1 MGRTVVIGLDGIDW
15 KLLQEFVDEGV
26 TPNIAE
32 VYESGFNGDLRSID
46 PPVSVPA
53 WISFFTGKEPDK
65 LDLYYF
71 MVKEEGGNEID
82 RDHRL
87 GEHNPDAFWNR
98 LEDAGVIGVPS
109 SVPTED
115 LDGFLVSGPFA
126 PHESSE
132 EVQGL
137 VEEFDYDPY
146 LPNMWQF
153 KKSLK
158 KLRNEADFADAV
170 LDEKD
175 PEFFMFTTSVTDRL
189 QHSFWDDEE
198 KMEELYREVDNF
210 VGRVLDHFDPEEDN
224 VFIVS
229 DHGFEDLEKN
239 FYLNSWLR
247 DEGYLTLNQGDEGSA
262 GREDLRYAVKRFSK
276 DVLSRLGLLEIALDV
291 VPQRVRSQVQFSDE
305 IWDKIDFSNTQAF
318 AASNYVGEIYV
329 NKEEYEGGCV
339 PEEEFDEVRD
349 EIIEKLKQVED
360 PETGEKVVEEIWRGE
375 EIYERY
381 DDKSPD
387 ILFYTKDMKYK
398 VKHDLHGRVF
408 DESVPNGSHGL
419 NGVILGRGPDIE
431 NGEFDMHL
439 TDVAPTL
446 LHLMGEDVPE
456 DMDGEV
462 PKEIF
467 VEGSEPDRREVRK
480 VSEELEDLD
489 F

>member
-1 MGRTVVIGLDGIDW
+1 MGRTVVIGLDGVDW
-15 KLLQEFVDEGV
+15 KVLQGFIDEGV

-32 VYESGFNGDLRSID
+32 VYESGFHGDLRSID

-53 WISFFTGKEPDK
+53 WISFFTGKDPDK
-65 LDLYYF
+65 LGLYYF
-71 MVKEEGGNEID
+71 MVKQEGGNEID

-98 LEDAGVIGVPS
+98 LEDVGVVGVPS

-132 EVQGL
+132 EVDYL
-137 VEEFDYDPY
+137 VERFEYDPY

-153 KKSLK
+153 NRSLE
-158 KLRNEADFADAV
+158 KLGNEADLADAI

-198 KMEELYREVDNF
+198 KMEELYREVDEF
-210 VGRVLDHFDPEEDN
+210 VGKILEHFDQEDN
-224 VFIVS
+224 LFIVS
-229 DHGFEDLEKN
+229 DHGFESLEKN

-247 DEGYLTLNQGDEGSA
+247 EEGFLKLESGEEGSA
-262 GREDLRYAVKRFSK
+262 GREDFRYSFKRLTK
-276 DVLSRLGLLEIALDV
+276 DVLSKIGLLEFAIEY
-291 VPQRVRSQVQFSDE
+291 VPDRFKRSVRGSSN
-305 IWDKIDFSNTQAF
+305 IWDKINFSETKAF
-318 AASNYVGEIYV
+318 AAANYVGEIYI
-329 NKEEYEGGCV
+329 NKEEYDDGCV

-349 EIIEKLKQVED
+349 EIIEKLEQVED
-360 PETGEKVVEEIWRGE
+360 PETGEKVVETIWKGKDV
-375 EIYERY
+375 YDSY
-381 DDKSPD
+381 DDQSPD

-398 VKHDLHGRVF
+398 VKHDLHGKVF
-408 DESVPNGSHGL
+408 EESVPVGAHGL
-419 NGVILGRGPDIE
+419 NGVIIGRGPDIKK
-431 NGEFDMHL
+431 GEFDMHL

-462 PKEIF
+462 RKEVF
-467 VEGSEPDRREVRK
+467 VEGSEPERREVRK